1 MMMIRA
7 TFHTKLW
14 GDVVYDGKE
23 MRVDLYHPP
32 EMDGVYTIDE
42 DWTLSSRNGKLR
54 GRRRVS
60 VAPKA
65 DGVLLLTTPRMST
78 LQAEWRPYTIRQR
91 FGHVAIV
98 LSMSVG
104 VVATVSYIVSH

>member
-1 MMMIRA
+1 MRA

-23 MRVDLYHPP
+23 MTVDLYHPP
-32 EMDGVYTIDE
+32 EMDGAYTIDE

-54 GRRRVS
+54 GRKRG

-65 DGVLLLTTPRMST
+65 GVLLLTTPRSSQ
-78 LQAEWRPYTIRQR
+78 LQAEWRPYTIWQR

-98 LSMSVG
+98 LSMSIC
-104 VVATVSYIVSH
+104 VVASVSYAVSY